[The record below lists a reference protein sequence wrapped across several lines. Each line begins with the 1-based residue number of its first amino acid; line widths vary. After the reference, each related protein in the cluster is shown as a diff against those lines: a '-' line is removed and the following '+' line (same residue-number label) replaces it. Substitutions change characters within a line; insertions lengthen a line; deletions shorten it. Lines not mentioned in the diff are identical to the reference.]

1 MNARNFRSNIGS
13 VMAGAL
19 AVGMLAALPASA
31 GSGLIKVTHAST
43 PYRGASQPVSATPAK
58 APSGSPE
65 VQVAVLAKS
74 PAQPA
79 SRRGVFIRR

>member
-1 MNARNFRSNIGS
+1 
-13 VMAGAL
+13 MAGAL

-58 APSGSPE
+58 APAGSPE
-65 VQVAVLAKS
+65 VQVAVMAKS
-74 PAQPA
+74 PAQPAQPA